1 MHSTGFDAPFKS
13 LKLPASVVD
22 KIYGPNAEKWFDHV
36 MKKLEE
42 FDLTVTF
49 CYTPEAKGIQ
59 PHHTS
64 PPQNNQ
70 EFADFCVTMMRR
82 YA

>member
-1 MHSTGFDAPFKS
+1 
-13 LKLPASVVD
+13 
-22 KIYGPNAEKWFDHV
+22 

-49 CYTPEAKGIQ
+49 CFTPESKGIQ

-64 PPQNNQ
+64 PPQNIE